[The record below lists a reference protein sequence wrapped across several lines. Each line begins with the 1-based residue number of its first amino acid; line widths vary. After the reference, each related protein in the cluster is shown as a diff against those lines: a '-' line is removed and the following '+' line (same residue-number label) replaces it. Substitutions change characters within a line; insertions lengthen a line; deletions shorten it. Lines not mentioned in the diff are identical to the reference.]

1 MSSFKHAR
9 TALFGLTF
17 VLIMFMSN
25 GLFAAFGQSTNF
37 EGPFVGVAMKGAYV
51 DQKENREDTPLPPAT
66 YFDESFRLLSEA
78 GLNHVRF
85 LFYWEAYEKNP
96 QGFMNE
102 LEQVANAADKYGIK
116 VIYDNHQWHTS
127 SWLEKRGTGFPTALF
142 ANNSQLYPMNSG
154 GKEGEPVAKLW
165 WSNFWDGT
173 IKDGQ
178 GNDAWTLLAD
188 FYKKVVATVDS
199 HESTLGYEILS
210 EPHVE
215 AADQWEKIG
224 SFNSFMTDEL
234 RSVTQKIIVYS
245 MNVPVDLNGPIQLTA
260 ENLAEMAP
268 ANKDNVWFKISV
280 YGIPDRDQYQQERF
294 DLFLQT
300 RELTGIPLYIGEWN
314 NVVRT
319 QVNGVFQLDP
329 QKSGLNQQIADT
341 MLEAFKNE
349 NITASAFWKWDYQD
363 ADTASFNLLSPQ
375 NATLMQ
381 NQNAT
386 LTPTEYYTF
395 LKNSVANVYGDLST
409 PTSVSS
415 SEPTSDTTSDATS
428 EETSEATSETNST
441 EEN

>member
-1 MSSFKHAR
+1 MSSLKHAR
-9 TALFGLTF
+9 TASFGLTF
-17 VLIMFMSN
+17 VLIIFMSN
-25 GLFAAFGQSTNF
+25 GYFATFGQSTDL
-37 EGPFVGVAMKGAYV
+37 EGPFVGVAMKGYFV
-51 DQKENREDTPLPPAT
+51 DQKENRENTPPPPAN
-66 YFDESFRLLSEA
+66 YFDESFRLFKEA

-96 QGFMNE
+96 QGFMSE
-102 LEQVANAADKYGIK
+102 LEEVANAGDKYGIK

-127 SWLEKRGTGFPTALF
+127 SWLEDRGTGFPTSLF
-142 ANNSQLYPMNSG
+142 ANNSQQYPMQSG
-154 GKEGEPVAKLW
+154 DNAGKEGEPAAKLW
-165 WSNFWDGT
+165 WTNFWDGT

-188 FYKKVVATVDS
+188 FYKKVIATVDS
-199 HESTLGYEILS
+199 HESTLGYELLS

-215 AADQWEKIG
+215 SADQWEKIG

-234 RSVTQKIIVYS
+234 RSVTEKIIVYS
-245 MNVPVDLNGPIQLTA
+245 MNVPVDLGGPIQLTA

-268 ANKDNVWFKISV
+268 ANKENVWFKISV

-329 QKSGLNQQIADT
+329 QRSGLNQETTDT
-341 MLEAFKNE
+341 MLQAFQDN

-363 ADTASFNLLSPQ
+363 ADTASFNLLSA
-375 NATLMQ
+375 NVTMA
-381 NQNAT
+381 
-386 LTPTEYYTF
+386 PTEYYTF
-395 LKNSVANVYGDLST
+395 LKNSVANVYGDIST
-409 PTSVSS
+409 TSGSS
-415 SEPTSDTTSDATS
+415 SETTSTVTTDTNT
-428 EETSEATSETNST
+428 EESSEATSETNST

>member
-9 TALFGLTF
+9 SALFGLTF
-17 VLIMFMSN
+17 VLIILMSS
-25 GLFAAFGQSTNF
+25 GHFAVFGQSTNLQ
-37 EGPFVGVAMKGAYV
+37 GPFVGVAMKGAYV
-51 DQKENREDTPLPPAT
+51 DQKENRENTPLPPAT

-102 LEQVANAADKYGIK
+102 IGQVANAADKYGIK

-127 SWLEKRGTGFPTALF
+127 SWLEKRGTGFPTSLF
-142 ANNSQLYPMNSG
+142 ANNSQQYPMNSG

-173 IKDGQ
+173 IKDGH
-178 GNDAWTLLAD
+178 GKDAWTLLAD
-188 FYKKVVATVDS
+188 FYKKIVAAVDS

-215 AADQWEKIG
+215 SANQWEKIG

-234 RSVTQKIIVYS
+234 RSVTQKVIVYS
-245 MNVPVDLNGPIQLTA
+245 MNVPVDLNGPIQLTP

-268 ANKDNVWFKISV
+268 ANKENVWFKISV
-280 YGIPDRDQYQQERF
+280 YGIPDRDQYQKERF
-294 DLFLQT
+294 DLFLKT
-300 RELTGIPLYIGEWN
+300 RDLTGIPLYIGEWN

-329 QKSGLNQQIADT
+329 QKSGLNLQIADT

-363 ADTASFNLLSPQ
+363 ADTASFNLLSHQ
-375 NATLMQ
+375 NGTM
-381 NQNAT
+381 T
-386 LTPTEYYTF
+386 TTGYYTI
-395 LKNSVANVYGDLST
+395 LKDSVADVYGDLST
-409 PTSVSS
+409 SS
-415 SEPTSDTTSDATS
+415 SGPSTETTSDITPDTTSNATQEDNS
-428 EETSEATSETNST
+428 EPASETNST

>member
-188 FYKKVVATVDS
+188 FYKKVVAAVDS

>member
-9 TALFGLTF
+9 SALFGLTF
-17 VLIMFMSN
+17 VLIILMSS
-25 GLFAAFGQSTNF
+25 GHFASFGQSTNL

-51 DQKENREDTPLPPAT
+51 DQKENRENTPLPPAT
-66 YFDESFRLLSEA
+66 YFDESFRLLNEA

-102 LEQVANAADKYGIK
+102 IEQVANAADKYGIK

-127 SWLEKRGTGFPTALF
+127 SWLEKRGTGFPTSLF
-142 ANNSQLYPMNSG
+142 ANNSQQYPMNSG

-188 FYKKVVATVDS
+188 FYKKIVAAVDS

-215 AADQWEKIG
+215 SADQWEKIG
-224 SFNSFMTDEL
+224 SFNSFITDEL
-234 RSVTQKIIVYS
+234 RSVTQKVIVYS
-245 MNVPVDLNGPIQLTA
+245 MNVPVDLNGPIQLTP

-268 ANKDNVWFKISV
+268 ANKENVWFKISV
-280 YGIPDRDQYQQERF
+280 YGIPDRDQYQKERF

-300 RELTGIPLYIGEWN
+300 RDLTGIPLYVGEWN

-329 QKSGLNQQIADT
+329 QKSGLNLQIADT

-363 ADTASFNLLSPQ
+363 ADTASFNLLSHQ
-375 NATLMQ
+375 NGTM
-381 NQNAT
+381 T
-386 LTPTEYYTF
+386 TTEYYTI
-395 LKNSVANVYGDLST
+395 LKDSVANVYGDLST
-409 PTSVSS
+409 SS
-415 SEPTSDTTSDATS
+415 SGPSTETTSDTTSNATQEDNS
-428 EETSEATSETNST
+428 EPVSETNST

>member
-1 MSSFKHAR
+1 MSSLKNAK

-17 VLIMFMSN
+17 VLIIFMSN
-25 GLFAAFGQSTNF
+25 GQFAAFGQSADVD
-37 EGPFVGVAMKGAYV
+37 GPFVGAAMKGYFV
-51 DQKENREDTPLPPAT
+51 DQKENRENTLAPPAN
-66 YFDESFRLLSEA
+66 YFDESFRLMKDA

-96 QGFMNE
+96 QGFMSE
-102 LEQVANAADKYGIK
+102 LEQVANAADKYGVK

-127 SWLEKRGTGFPTALF
+127 SWLEDRGTGFPTSLF
-142 ANNSQLYPMNSG
+142 ANNSQQYPMQTGDNA

-188 FYKKVVATVDS
+188 FYKKVVAAVDS

-215 AADQWEKIG
+215 SADQWEKIG

-234 RSVTQKIIVYS
+234 RSVTDKIIVYS
-245 MNVPVDLNGPIQLTA
+245 MNVPVDVNGPIQLTP

-268 ANKDNVWFKISV
+268 TNKENVWFKISV

-294 DLFLQT
+294 NLFLQT

-329 QKSGLNQQIADT
+329 QRSGLNQETTDT
-341 MLEAFKNE
+341 MLQAFQDN
-349 NITASAFWKWDYQD
+349 NITSSAFWKWDYQD
-363 ADTASFNLLSPQ
+363 ADTASFNL
-375 NATLMQ
+375 MI
-381 NQNAT
+381 NQNGT
-386 LTPTEYYTF
+386 MTPTEYYTF
-395 LKNSVANVYGDLST
+395 LKNSVDNVYGDIST
-409 PTSVSS
+409 ATSGSS
-415 SEPTSDTTSDATS
+415 SETTSDATS
-428 EETSEATSETNST
+428 NNSTEETSEAASETNST

>member
-1 MSSFKHAR
+1 MGSFKHAR
-9 TALFGLTF
+9 TALVGLTF
-17 VLIMFMSN
+17 VLIIWMSS
-25 GLFAAFGQSTNF
+25 GHFASFGQSTNL

-51 DQKENREDTPLPPAT
+51 DQKENRENTPLPPAT
-66 YFDESFRLLSEA
+66 YFDESFKLISEA

-102 LEQVANAADKYGIK
+102 IEQVANAADKYGIK

-127 SWLEKRGTGFPTALF
+127 SWLEKRGTGFPTSLF
-142 ANNSQLYPMNSG
+142 ANNSQQYPMNSG

-173 IKDGQ
+173 IKDGK

-188 FYKKVVATVDS
+188 FYKKIVAAVDN

-215 AADQWEKIG
+215 SPDQWEKIG

-234 RSVTQKIIVYS
+234 RSVTQKVIVYS
-245 MNVPVDLNGPIQLTA
+245 MNVPVDLNGPIQLTP

-268 ANKDNVWFKISV
+268 ASKENVWFKISV
-280 YGIPDRDQYQQERF
+280 YGIPDRDQYQKERF

-300 RELTGIPLYIGEWN
+300 RELTGIPLYVGEWN

-349 NITASAFWKWDYQD
+349 NITASAFWKWDYQA
-363 ADTASFNLLSPQ
+363 ADTASFNLLSHL
-375 NATLMQ
+375 NGTM
-381 NQNAT
+381 
-386 LTPTEYYTF
+386 TPTQYYTL

-409 PTSVSS
+409 SASSQSPETTSN
-415 SEPTSDTTSDATS
+415 TTSDATT
-428 EETSEATSETNST
+428 EDTSKSAPETNST

>member
-9 TALFGLTF
+9 SALFGLTF
-17 VLIMFMSN
+17 VLIILMSS
-25 GLFAAFGQSTNF
+25 GHFAAFGQSTNL

-51 DQKENREDTPLPPAT
+51 DQKENRENTPLPPAT

-102 LEQVANAADKYGIK
+102 IEQVANAADKYGIK

-127 SWLEKRGTGFPTALF
+127 SWLEKRGTGFPTSLF
-142 ANNSQLYPMNSG
+142 ANNSQQYPMNSG

-188 FYKKVVATVDS
+188 FYKKIVAAVDS

-215 AADQWEKIG
+215 SADQWEKIG
-224 SFNSFMTDEL
+224 SFNSFITDEL
-234 RSVTQKIIVYS
+234 RSVTQKVIVYS
-245 MNVPVDLNGPIQLTA
+245 MNVPVDLNGPIQLTP

-268 ANKDNVWFKISV
+268 ANKENVWFKISV
-280 YGIPDRDQYQQERF
+280 YGIPDRDQYQKERF

-300 RELTGIPLYIGEWN
+300 RDLTGIPLYIGEWN

-329 QKSGLNQQIADT
+329 QKSGLNLQIADT

-363 ADTASFNLLSPQ
+363 ADTASFNLLSHQ
-375 NATLMQ
+375 NGTM
-381 NQNAT
+381 
-386 LTPTEYYTF
+386 TPTEYYTF
-395 LKNSVANVYGDLST
+395 LKDSVANVYGDLST
-409 PTSVSS
+409 SS
-415 SEPTSDTTSDATS
+415 SGPSTETTSDTTSNATQKDNS
-428 EETSEATSETNST
+428 EPVSETNST

>member
-1 MSSFKHAR
+1 MSSGH
-9 TALFGLTF
+9 
-17 VLIMFMSN
+17 
-25 GLFAAFGQSTNF
+25 FAAFGQSTNL
-37 EGPFVGVAMKGAYV
+37 EGPFIGVAMKGAYV

-102 LEQVANAADKYGIK
+102 IEQVANAADKYGIK

-127 SWLEKRGTGFPTALF
+127 SWLEKRGTGFPTSLF
-142 ANNSQLYPMNSG
+142 ANNSQQYPMNSG

-188 FYKKVVATVDS
+188 FYKKIVAAVDS

-215 AADQWEKIG
+215 SADQWEKIG
-224 SFNSFMTDEL
+224 SFNSFITDEL
-234 RSVTQKIIVYS
+234 RSVTQKVIVYS
-245 MNVPVDLNGPIQLTA
+245 MNVPVDLNGPIQLTP
-260 ENLAEMAP
+260 ENLADMAP
-268 ANKDNVWFKISV
+268 ANKENVWFKISV
-280 YGIPDRDQYQQERF
+280 YGIPDRDQYQKERF
-294 DLFLQT
+294 DLFLKT
-300 RELTGIPLYIGEWN
+300 RDLTGIPLYIGEWN

-329 QKSGLNQQIADT
+329 QKSGLNLQIADT

-363 ADTASFNLLSPQ
+363 ADTASFNLLSHQ
-375 NATLMQ
+375 NGTM
-381 NQNAT
+381 T
-386 LTPTEYYTF
+386 TTGYYTI
-395 LKNSVANVYGDLST
+395 LKDSVANVYGDLST
-409 PTSVSS
+409 SS
-415 SEPTSDTTSDATS
+415 SGPSTETTTDTTSNATQEDNS
-428 EETSEATSETNST
+428 EPASETNST

>member
-1 MSSFKHAR
+1 MSSLKNAK

-17 VLIMFMSN
+17 VLIIFMSN
-25 GLFAAFGQSTNF
+25 GHFAAFGQSTDVD
-37 EGPFVGVAMKGAYV
+37 GPFVGAAMKGYFV
-51 DQKENREDTPLPPAT
+51 DQKENRENTLAPPAN
-66 YFDESFRLLSEA
+66 YFDESFRLIKDA

-96 QGFMNE
+96 QGFMSE
-102 LEQVANAADKYGIK
+102 LEQVANAADKYGVK

-127 SWLEKRGTGFPTALF
+127 SWLEDRGTGFPTSLF
-142 ANNSQLYPMNSG
+142 ANNSQQYPMQTGDNA

-188 FYKKVVATVDS
+188 FYKKVVAAVDS

-215 AADQWEKIG
+215 SADQWEKIG

-234 RSVTQKIIVYS
+234 RSVTDKIVVYS
-245 MNVPVDLNGPIQLTA
+245 MNVPVDINGPIQLTP

-268 ANKDNVWFKISV
+268 TNKENVWFKISV

-294 DLFLQT
+294 NLFLQT

-329 QKSGLNQQIADT
+329 QRSGLNQETTDT
-341 MLEAFKNE
+341 MLQTFQDN
-349 NITASAFWKWDYQD
+349 NITSSAFWKWDYQD
-363 ADTASFNLLSPQ
+363 ADTASFNL
-375 NATLMQ
+375 MI
-381 NQNAT
+381 NQNGT
-386 LTPTEYYTF
+386 ITPTEYYTF
-395 LKNSVANVYGDLST
+395 LKNSVGNVYGDIST
-409 PTSVSS
+409 ATSGSS
-415 SEPTSDTTSDATS
+415 SETTSDATS
-428 EETSEATSETNST
+428 NNSTEETSEQASETNSN